1 MAGKLKTTGFASWLE
16 ARQDRLGEY
25 LDLVLGVLGLDEEGA
40 STPLSSLDKESMT
53 GKIRALER
61 YRSLGGRRREAADA
75 AMESDEGT
83 VLDIVKAMAGY
94 PRPT

>member
-1 MAGKLKTTGFASWLE
+1 MADKLKTTGFASWLE

-25 LDLVLGVLGLDEEGA
+25 LDLVLGALGLDEEGA
-40 STPLSSLDKESMT
+40 STPLSSLDKDSMT

-61 YRSLGGRRREAADA
+61 YRSLGGRRRKAADA

-83 VLDIVKAMAGY
+83 VLDVVKAMAGY